1 MCYILLSECVCFMAK
16 VMDFF
21 TPELE
26 EELTLVGDGRF
37 EPQPVRA
44 PGCVCV
50 REPPLSYFPPQ

>member
-1 MCYILLSECVCFMAK
+1 MAK

-37 EPQPVRA
+37 EPQPVCA

-50 REPPLSYFPPQ
+50 HGPALSYFPPQ